1 MGPAGHRPSLAEF
14 AGPPGAALLS
24 SPAVPSSSSLVAFS
38 AAAFALIV
46 VPGPSVLFVVSR
58 ALALGRRAA
67 LLTVVGN
74 ALGAYVQVLCVAL
87 GLGALV
93 ERSIVVYQGVKL
105 LGAAYLVYLGVQAIR
120 HRREAALDA
129 RQVVVPRSPWRLMR
143 DGFVVG
149 VANPK
154 VIVFFAAILPQFV
167 DQGGAPAGVQMAVL
181 GLVFVAIALVS
192 DSTWGMVSGTARQ
205 WLGGR
210 AHRMERLSAFGGTI
224 MIGLGLRL
232 ALTGR
237 KD

>member
-1 MGPAGHRPSLAEF
+1 MTPASLNSAVTGERP
-14 AGPPGAALLS
+14 PYRPR
-24 SPAVPSSSSLVAFS
+24 VPSSSSLLAFS
-38 AAAFALIV
+38 V

-58 ALALGRRAA
+58 ALAHGRRAA

-74 ALGAYVQVLCVAL
+74 AAGAYVQVLCVAL

-93 ERSIVVYQGVKL
+93 ERSIVVYNAVKL
-105 LGAAYLVYLGVQAIR
+105 AGAAYLVYLGVQAIR
-120 HRREAALDA
+120 HRREASFDA
-129 RQVVVPRSPWRLMR
+129 SQLVVPKAPWRLIR

-167 DQGGAPAGVQMAVL
+167 DEGGAPPGVQMAVL
-181 GLVFVAIALVS
+181 GLIFVGIALVS
-192 DSTWGMVSGTARQ
+192 DGTWGMVSGTARQ

-210 AHRMERLSAFGGTI
+210 PQRMERLSAIGGTVI
-224 MIGLGLRL
+224 IGLGLRL

>member
-1 MGPAGHRPSLAEF
+1 
-14 AGPPGAALLS
+14 
-24 SPAVPSSSSLVAFS
+24 
-38 AAAFALIV
+38 
-46 VPGPSVLFVVSR
+46 
-58 ALALGRRAA
+58 
-67 LLTVVGN
+67 
-74 ALGAYVQVLCVAL
+74 
-87 GLGALV
+87 
-93 ERSIVVYQGVKL
+93 
-105 LGAAYLVYLGVQAIR
+105 
-120 HRREAALDA
+120 
-129 RQVVVPRSPWRLMR
+129 MR

-210 AHRMERLSAFGGTI
+210 AHRMERLTAFGGTI

-237 KD
+237 KDCDVGRQVGCATLQLEAASSKVPSVTDVNRTLNALKSPGTAKVL